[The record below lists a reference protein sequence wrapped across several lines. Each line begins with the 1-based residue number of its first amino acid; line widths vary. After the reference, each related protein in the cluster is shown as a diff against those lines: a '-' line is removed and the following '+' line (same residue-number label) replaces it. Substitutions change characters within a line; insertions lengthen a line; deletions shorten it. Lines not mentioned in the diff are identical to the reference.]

1 MRKKKEQT
9 VTLVVPKYNMKQEFG
24 IQHAERLLDMGT
36 AINGGWELPK
46 DSNYIYDEENG
57 LTAAMSAISRMMTE
71 QFTGISWIRPLG
83 RRRIAG

>member
-24 IQHAERLLDMGT
+24 IQHAERLLDMG
-36 AINGGWELPK
+36 AAVNGGWVLPE

-57 LTAAMSAISRMMTE
+57 LRVKADKANSVKAS
-71 QFTGISWIRPLG
+71 
-83 RRRIAG
+83 